1 MFAIEAEKITKV
13 YRDSTSIALNE
24 ISLKVKSGKICTLL
38 GRNGAGKTTFVRIC
52 ATQLLPSSGSIK
64 VFDYDVINEANK
76 IRNMISVVPNI
87 LGSYF
92 LLVKNPWNQ

>member
-24 ISLKVKSGKICTLL
+24 ISLKVKSGKICTFL

-52 ATQLLPSSGSIK
+52 ATQLLP
-64 VFDYDVINEANK
+64 DLTLE
-76 IRNMISVVPNI
+76 
-87 LGSYF
+87 
-92 LLVKNPWNQ
+92 